1 MNCKKVKISVII
13 PVYNCQQYLEQ
24 CLDSVINQT
33 LKELE
38 ILCIDDGSLDGSYN
52 ILQRYAEKYKF
63 IHIFKQKNNGAGAAR
78 NVGLQNA
85 VGEYVAF
92 LDADDYY
99 LDIDAL
105 EKMYSACTINGVSI
119 CGSYGSILERGRLRK
134 ANFYDA
140 SKLNIGNILNYKDFQ
155 IDCGFTTFIYKKQ
168 LLDENNIRFPLYR
181 RFEDP
186 PFMVKAMHCAN
197 LFVMADTAL
206 YCYRSPNLVS
216 RFTPDNLIDLL
227 KGIQDNISFSIQ
239 HNLKKLFLVTLD
251 RLEGGYAYIILFN
264 LSAKEADKNS
274 DIFIHLLE
282 INGLVQSYLDDKK
295 YVIRPLK
302 MMMTRA
308 ALFVEN
314 YEHNLNEKI
323 EGLCYIAVYGAGK
336 YAKNF
341 LAYLRSCGKLSK
353 VKYIVVT
360 DTKDNEESIEGIPV
374 VDVKSFVNMKEDLCV
389 FVAVSGMYHQEISNM
404 FDQMKYTKFELMD
417 DAFLGKIGEV

>member
-1 MNCKKVKISVII
+1 MNYKKVKISVII
-13 PVYNCQQYLEQ
+13 PVYNCRQYLEQ

-38 ILCIDDGSLDGSYN
+38 ILCIDDGSLDGSYKV
-52 ILQRYAEKYKF
+52 LQRYAEKYKF
-63 IHIFKQKNNGAGAAR
+63 IHIFKQKNSGAGAAR

-105 EKMYSACTINGVSI
+105 EKMYSACTVNGVSL
-119 CGSYGSILERGRLRK
+119 CGSYGRTLERGRLQK
-134 ANFYDA
+134 ANFYDT
-140 SKLNIGNILNYKDFQ
+140 SKMKVGVILSYQDYQ
-155 IDCGFTTFIYKKQ
+155 IDCGFYTFIYKKQ

-186 PFMVKAMHCAN
+186 PFMVKAMYYAN
-197 LFVMADTAL
+197 LFVMADTSL

-227 KGIQDNISFSIQ
+227 NGIQDNIEFSIQ
-239 HNLKKLFLVTLD
+239 HNLKKLFSVTLD
-251 RLEGGYAYIILFN
+251 RLERGYAYIILFN
-264 LSAKEADKNS
+264 LSAKKTDKNS

-282 INGLVQSYLDDKK
+282 INGLVQSYLGDKT
-295 YVIRPLK
+295 YVLQPLK

-308 ALFVEN
+308 ALFAEN
-314 YEHNLNEKI
+314 YEHSLNEKI
-323 EGLCYIAVYGAGK
+323 GGLSYIAVYGAGK

-341 LAYLRSCGKLSK
+341 LHYLQSEGKLSK
-353 VKYIVVT
+353 VKYIVVS

-374 VDVKSFVNMKEDLCV
+374 VSAESFVSMGEDICI

-404 FDQMKYTKFELMD
+404 LNQMKYTNFELVD
-417 DAFLGKIGEV
+417 DAFLGEIGEV

>member
-13 PVYNCQQYLEQ
+13 PVYNCQQYIEQ

-38 ILCIDDGSLDGSYN
+38 ILCIDDGSSDGSYN
-52 ILQRYAEKYKF
+52 ILQSYAEKYEF

-78 NVGLQNA
+78 NIGLQNA
-85 VGEYVAF
+85 VGEYIAF

-99 LDIDAL
+99 LDVDAL
-105 EKMYSACTINGVSI
+105 EKMYSACAINGVSI
-119 CGSYGSILERGRLRK
+119 CGSYGCILERGRLRK
-134 ANFYDA
+134 ANFYDT
-140 SKLNIGNILNYKDFQ
+140 SKMRTGIILSYKDFQ

-186 PFMVKAMHCAN
+186 PFMVRAMYFAH
-197 LFVMADTAL
+197 LFTMADTSL

-216 RFTPDNLIDLL
+216 RFTQDNLIDLL
-227 KGIQDNISFSIQ
+227 IGLQDNISFAIE
-239 HNLKKLFLVTLD
+239 HNLKKLFFITLD
-251 RLEGGYAYIILFN
+251 RLEGDYTYIILHN
-264 LSAKEADKNS
+264 LSVKESDNNS
-274 DIFIHLLE
+274 DIFIHLLG
-282 INGLVQSYLDDKK
+282 INALAQSYLDDKK
-295 YVIRPLK
+295 YVLQPLK
-302 MMMTRA
+302 TMMTRA
-308 ALFVEN
+308 ALFAEN
-314 YEHNLNEKI
+314 YEQDLNEKI
-323 EGLCYIAVYGAGK
+323 EGLSYIAVYGAGK

-341 LAYLRSCGKLSK
+341 LAYLRSCGKRSK

-360 DTKDNEESIEGIPV
+360 DTKDNEENIEGIPV
-374 VDVKSFVNMKEDLCV
+374 VDVKSFVDMKEDLCV

-404 FDQMKYTKFELMD
+404 FDQIKYTNFELMD